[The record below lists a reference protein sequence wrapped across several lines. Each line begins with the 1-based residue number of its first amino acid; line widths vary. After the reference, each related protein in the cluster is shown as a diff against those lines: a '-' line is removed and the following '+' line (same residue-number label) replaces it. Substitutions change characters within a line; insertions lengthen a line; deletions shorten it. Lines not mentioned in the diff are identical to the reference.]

1 MKFMWRKKLQVILLE
16 CTKRIKSYFLELEKK
31 MILKKI
37 AFTYDLFFSKQIKE
51 RICYYLIHEECDDG
65 TFGTNCSSACGHCH
79 QGQACDKKTGSCPKE
94 CDSGYEGIYCNKCKI
109 YIDLNSSFV
118 PYRFKRIIISMIFN
132 HIFVCQFTW
141 SLFIETISGSE
152 FEWKLEIN
160 NIKTVRNVLI
170 SLYFFKFCFR

>member
-16 CTKRIKSYFLELEKK
+16 CTNRIKSYFLELEKK

-37 AFTYDLFFSKQIKE
+37 AFTYDLIFSKQIKE
-51 RICYYLIHEECDDG
+51 RICYYLIHVECDDG

-94 CDSGYEGIYCNKCKI
+94 CDSGYEGIYCNKSKI
-109 YIDLNSSFV
+109 SIDLNSSFV

-132 HIFVCQFTW
+132 HIFVCQFT
-141 SLFIETISGSE
+141 
-152 FEWKLEIN
+152 
-160 NIKTVRNVLI
+160 
-170 SLYFFKFCFR
+170 